1 MEAIQIVGIK
11 NILQYINRMYLVYFP
26 LMTIM
31 KSSNTWI
38 FVVAGCMISKLT
50 MQPPEHGSFN

>member
-1 MEAIQIVGIK
+1 METIQIVGIK

-38 FVVAGCMISKLT
+38 FVVAGCKLT